1 MKSELLQSKSIW
13 IKIVLILIGMT
24 MPLWLSV
31 ERSGLAAVIERL
43 QAAPSGATLMMAA
56 FGLVML
62 NTVRALPHYIGALLL
77 GDELGV
83 KLNRPWL
90 KVAVP
95 LIIIPLVY
103 ALINGYNSINYHFGG
118 PAIFLLLSIAVL
130 HFLGNGQLRP
140 VFKAFILAQLL
151 FGFQWLDT
159 VLFLSAF
166 GFGGGQISMEVKS
179 MAAELGFGST
189 LSFYSLVF
197 FAVFIVNA
205 TFLAVYLT
213 VAEQKAKM
221 RQDLDIARLDMVE
234 SRSGREALHL
244 VHDLKTPLS
253 LMEGLNS
260 LIQMKTKD
268 DEILQYTNKISS
280 SIQATSDMVSEILYH
295 EKKNWCTLKTF
306 IEYVRANKLSDS
318 ATIYAFDLSADENIE
333 IYINKIR
340 MTRALVNLID
350 NASDAV
356 EGKKDAKVTIA
367 TKVEQSGILIGV
379 KDNGHGISQSNI
391 NKIWNAGY
399 STKSHPGVGLTFVKN
414 VVNEHGAEL
423 SIESE
428 QGVGTTFWIHL
439 PKERVRDENTDYG

>member
-1 MKSELLQSKSIW
+1 MPDPILKSKSIW
-13 IKIVLILIGMT
+13 IKTAFILIGMT

-31 ERSGLAAVIERL
+31 EQSGLAAIIHDLEEN
-43 QAAPSGATLMMAA
+43 PSGSTLMMAA

-77 GDELGV
+77 GDELGR
-83 KLNRPWL
+83 KLQRPWL
-90 KVAVP
+90 KIVFP
-95 LIIIPLVY
+95 LGIIPLVY
-103 ALINGYNSINYHFGG
+103 AVINGYNSINYHFGG
-118 PAIFLLLSIAVL
+118 PAVFLLLSIAVL
-130 HFLGNGQLRP
+130 HFLGKGQLRP
-140 VFKAFILAQLL
+140 VFKSFILAQLL

-159 VLFLSAF
+159 VLFLEAF
-166 GFGGGQISMEVKS
+166 GFGGGSISMQVK
-179 MAAELGFGST
+179 AAALELEFGST

-213 VAEQKAKM
+213 VSEQKARM

-260 LIQMKTKD
+260 LIQMKTQDK
-268 DEILQYTNKISS
+268 EILQYTNKISS

-295 EKKNWCTLKTF
+295 EKKNWCTLKTL

-318 ATIYAFDLSADENIE
+318 ETIYSFQLEADEEIE

-340 MTRALVNLID
+340 MTRAIVNLID

-356 EGKKDAKVTIA
+356 EGNKDAKVTIA
-367 TKVEQSGILIGV
+367 TKIDQESICIGIQ
-379 KDNGHGISQSNI
+379 DNGHGISQADI
-391 NKIWNAGY
+391 NKIWAAGY

-414 VVNEHGAEL
+414 VVREHGAEL

-428 QGVGTTFWIHL
+428 QGLGTTFWIHL
-439 PKERVRDENTDYG
+439 PKERVRNENIDHG

>member
-1 MKSELLQSKSIW
+1 
-13 IKIVLILIGMT
+13 

-31 ERSGLAAVIERL
+31 EISGLAAVMEDL
-43 QAAPSGATLMMAA
+43 NNQPSGSTLMMAA

-62 NTVRALPHYIGALLL
+62 NTIRALPHYIGALLL
-77 GDELGV
+77 GDELGTR
-83 KLNRPWL
+83 LQRPWL
-90 KVAVP
+90 KVVVPIAV
-95 LIIIPLVY
+95 IPIVY
-103 ALINGYNSINYHFGG
+103 AIINGYNSINYHFGG

-130 HFLGNGQLRP
+130 HFLGRGKLRP
-140 VFKAFILAQLL
+140 VYKAFILAQLL
-151 FGFQWLDT
+151 LGFQWLDT
-159 VLFLSAF
+159 VIFLTAF
-166 GFGGGQISMEVKS
+166 GFGGGEISMQVKF
-179 MAAELGFGST
+179 MAEQLGFGRT
-189 LSFYSLVF
+189 LNFYSLVF
-197 FAVFIVNA
+197 FGVFIVNA

-213 VAEQKAKM
+213 VAEQKARM

-268 DEILQYTNKISS
+268 EEVLQYTNKISS

-318 ATIYAFDLSADENIE
+318 ATIYAFDLEADEQIE

-356 EGKKDAKVTIA
+356 EGKQDAKVTIA
-367 TKVEQSGILIGV
+367 TKIDQESILIGV
-379 KDNGHGISQSNI
+379 KDNGHGISQANI

-399 STKSHPGVGLTFVKN
+399 STKSHPGVGLTFVQN
-414 VVNEHGAEL
+414 VVKEHGAEL
-423 SIESE
+423 AIESE
-428 QGVGTTFWIHL
+428 QGIGTTFWIHL
-439 PKERVRDENTDYG
+439 PKERVRDENINHGQ

>member
-1 MKSELLQSKSIW
+1 
-13 IKIVLILIGMT
+13 

-31 ERSGLAAVIERL
+31 EFSGLAALMEDL
-43 QAAPSGATLMMAA
+43 ENQPSGSKLMMAA
-56 FGLVML
+56 FGLILL
-62 NTVRALPHYIGALLL
+62 NTIRALPHYIGALLL
-77 GDELGV
+77 GDELGTRL
-83 KLNRPWL
+83 KRPWL
-90 KVAVP
+90 KVLVP
-95 LIIIPLVY
+95 MAAIPIVY
-103 ALINGYNSINYHFGG
+103 AIINGYNSINYHFGG

-130 HFLGNGQLRP
+130 HFLGRGQLRP

-151 FGFQWLDT
+151 LGFQWLDT
-159 VLFLSAF
+159 VTFLTAF
-166 GFGGGQISMEVKS
+166 GFGGGEISMQVKN
-179 MAAELGFGST
+179 MAEQLGFGST

-197 FAVFIVNA
+197 FGVFIVNA

-213 VAEQKAKM
+213 VAEQKARM

-268 DEILQYTNKISS
+268 EEILQYTNKISS

-318 ATIYAFDLSADENIE
+318 ATIYAFDLEADEQIE

-356 EGKKDAKVTIA
+356 EGNQDAKVTIA
-367 TKVEQSGILIGV
+367 TKVDQETILIGV
-379 KDNGHGISQSNI
+379 KDNGHGISQADI

-399 STKSHPGVGLTFVKN
+399 STKSHPGVGLTFVQN
-414 VVNEHGAEL
+414 VVKEHGAEL

-428 QGVGTTFWIHL
+428 QGIGTTFWIHL
-439 PKERVRDENTDYG
+439 PKERVRDENINHGQ

>member
-1 MKSELLQSKSIW
+1 MVRTILRAKSFW
-13 IKIVLILIGMT
+13 IKIALILTGIT

-31 ERSGLAAVIERL
+31 ERSGLASIIEKL
-43 QAAPSGATLMMAA
+43 QASPSGSTLMMAA
-56 FGLVML
+56 FGLIML
-62 NTVRALPHYIGALLL
+62 NTVRALPHYLGALLL
-77 GDELGV
+77 GDELGAR
-83 KLNRPWL
+83 LGYSWL
-90 KVAVP
+90 KVAIP
-95 LIIIPLVY
+95 LTVIPLVY
-103 ALINGYNSINYHFGG
+103 AIINGYNSINYHFGG
-118 PAIFLLLSIAVL
+118 PALFLLLSIAVL
-130 HFLGNGQLRP
+130 HFLGKGQLRP
-140 VFKAFILAQLL
+140 VFKSFILAQLL

-159 VLFLSAF
+159 VLFLTAF
-166 GFGGGQISMEVKS
+166 GFGGGEISMEVKTIAS
-179 MAAELGFGST
+179 QLGFGST

-197 FAVFIVNA
+197 FAVFIINA
-205 TFLAVYLT
+205 TVLAIYLT
-213 VAEQKAKM
+213 VSEQKTRM

-260 LIQMKTKD
+260 LIQMKTND
-268 DEILQYTNKISS
+268 QEILQYTNKISS

-318 ATIYAFDLSADENIE
+318 ATIYAFDLEASEHIE
-333 IYINKIR
+333 IFINKIR

-356 EGKKDAKVTIA
+356 EGKKEARVTIA
-367 TKVEQSGILIGV
+367 TKVAHEGILIGV
-379 KDNGHGISQSNI
+379 KDNGHGISQDNI
-391 NKIWNAGY
+391 DKIWNAGY

-414 VVNEHGAEL
+414 VVKEHGAEL

-428 QGVGTTFWIHL
+428 QGIGTTFWIHL
-439 PKERVRDENTDYG
+439 PKERVKDENTDHG